1 MTGQAEQPDREVT
14 QGGHDL
20 GAGGGA
26 DAAGVFGEGDVADPV
41 ERFDLP
47 VGAGQ
52 GTELLRAG
60 VVSGLAAE
68 RVDEFGARGAAGP
81 VGGVPLYDDDLL
93 GMRKFRSGGTGAV
106 WSDGAF
112 LLGRRA
118 ALPARDGRP
127 GRRHRGRIG

>member
-1 MTGQAEQPDREVT
+1 MTGEAEQRDREVA

-20 GAGGGA
+20 GAGDGA

-60 VVSGLAAE
+60 VASRLAAE
-68 RVDEFGARGAAGP
+68 RLDEFGARVAAGQ
-81 VGGVPLYDDDLL
+81 VGGVPLHDDLL
-93 GMRKFRSGGTGAV
+93 VCGKFRSGGAGTPPLRPHWMS
-106 WSDGAF
+106 WSRLQRLA
-112 LLGRRA
+112 
-118 ALPARDGRP
+118 
-127 GRRHRGRIG
+127 RIGQSGSGKKRR

>member
-1 MTGQAEQPDREVT
+1 VTGQAEQPDREVA

-26 DAAGVFGEGDVADPV
+26 DAAGVSGEGDVADPV

-68 RVDEFGARGAAGP
+68 RVDEFGARVAP
-81 VGGVPLYDDDLL
+81 VRSVVCRCTTTTCWVCG
-93 GMRKFRSGGTGAV
+93 KFRSGGTGAV

-127 GRRHRGRIG
+127 GHRLRGRIG

>member
-1 MTGQAEQPDREVT
+1 VTGQAEQPDREVA

-20 GAGGGA
+20 GTGGGA
-26 DAAGVFGEGDVADPV
+26 DAAGVFGEGDVADQV

-68 RVDEFGARGAAGP
+68 RVDEFGARVAAGQ
-81 VGGVPLYDDDLL
+81 VGGVPLRDDDLL
-93 GMRKFRSGGTGAV
+93 GMREVQVG
-106 WSDGAF
+106 WD
-112 LLGRRA
+112 RRGLVGWGIPPRWQRCA
-118 ALPARDGRP
+118 TST
-127 GRRHRGRIG
+127 